1 MGQYTKIDDASSH
14 FQTKLYNSNNGY
26 EVSVVNGRNS
36 ELKPDILWVKNLTQ
50 DAGGNDYDHN
60 LIDSSRGVT
69 KTLWPNSN
77 AAEMTA
83 SQSNYDLKSFDTDG
97 FTNQA
102 PENTNA
108 LGGGDRQK
116 VAWQWKVNGGT
127 TSTITTSGSP
137 TTTVQ
142 VNTNAGI
149 SIVTWAGADTS
160 NKAIYHGLGQ
170 TPDMIIVRNRTRV
183 EDWSVFHREMGGPVD
198 RFRANHG
205 GLRMNEADSVN
216 LTGTTL
222 YRASPNYDYF
232 EVGSDYRM
240 NGNYPLVAYVFARS
254 QGFSHFGRYKGNGQ
268 SAGNGPFVWC
278 GFKPNWVMIKPNS
291 GGTAHWLMYD
301 SERSPTNVMDDY
313 LAANTNSVQG
323 TSSTQQIDFVSNGFK
338 IRGNN
343 VTNFANTNYIFWAMA
358 EAPFVSGTGVPTTA
372 K

>member
-14 FQTKLYNSNNGY
+14 FQSKLYTGAGANT
-26 EVSVVNGRNS
+26 VVVNGRNS
-36 ELKPDILWVKNLTQ
+36 ELKPDLLWIKNKEAAYAHFLVDSNRGISYAQ
-50 DAGGNDYDHN
+50 NGNANAPY
-60 LIDSSRGVT
+60 LE
-69 KTLWPNSN
+69 PNSN
-77 AAEMTA
+77 AAENNNQNWM
-83 SQSNYDLKSFDTDG
+83 SSVNTDG
-97 FTNQA
+97 FTTGISEHINS
-102 PENTNA
+102 NA
-108 LGGGDRQK
+108 NSSFI
-116 VAWQWKVNGGT
+116 AWQWKVNGGT
-127 TSTITTSGSP
+127 TASNTDGDV

-142 VNTNAGI
+142 VNANAGM
-149 SIVTWAGADTS
+149 SIVTWAGANTS
-160 NKAIYHGLGQ
+160 NKEIGHGLGQ
-170 TPDMIIVRNRTRV
+170 SPDMIIVRNRTRV
-183 EDWSVFHREMGGPVD
+183 EDWSVFHREMGGPVN
-198 RFRANHG
+198 RFRSNSG
-205 GLRMNEADSVN
+205 GLRMNETDAVN

-222 YRASPNYDYF
+222 YRASPTTSVF
-232 EVGSDYRM
+232 EVGSDYRS

-278 GFKPNWVMIKPNS
+278 GFKPKWVMIKPNS
-291 GGTAHWLMYD
+291 GGVAHWLMYD
-301 SERSPTNVMDDY
+301 SVRSPTNVMDDY